1 MNKIIKY
8 VTKDTLRE
16 ELLKLDGK
24 FRTYRDE
31 ILNRLDSVMGELQN
45 IREDNSIGTYRT
57 RELREEVDNHEQRI
71 KKLETVTQ

>member
-1 MNKIIKY
+1 MNKIIEY

-16 ELLKLDGK
+16 ELLKLDEK

-45 IREDNSIGTYRT
+45 IREDNSIGTHQT